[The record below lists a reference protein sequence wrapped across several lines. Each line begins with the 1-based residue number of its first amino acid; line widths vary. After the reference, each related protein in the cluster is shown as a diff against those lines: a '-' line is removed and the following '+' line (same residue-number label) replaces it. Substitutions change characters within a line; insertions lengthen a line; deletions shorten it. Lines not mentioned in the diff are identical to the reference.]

1 MSRRATHR
9 RLARD
14 ERGNTLVE
22 FAFVLPVLAV
32 TLMGFFDLGYRS
44 YVFSIVEGALHEA
57 SRMATVGNKTG
68 AEIDAFVASRLS
80 EFSRDATI
88 AVAKKSYAE
97 FSDVKLPEK
106 ITGDTAPTG
115 QYNPGDCYEDANN
128 NGKYD
133 TDRGAAGLGGSEDV
147 IHYEVTM
154 TYPRLFPMAGL
165 LGWSNTETIKAATVL
180 RNQPYAARTNNMVI
194 RCA

>member
-1 MSRRATHR
+1 MKRRIPPLPLR
-9 RLARD
+9 RD

-22 FAFVLPVLAV
+22 FALVLPVLAV

-44 YVFSIVEGALHEA
+44 YVFSVVEGALHEA

-68 AEIDAFVASRLS
+68 AEIDAHVASRLS

-88 AVAKKSYAE
+88 TVAKKSYGE
-97 FSDVKLPEK
+97 FSEVALPEK

-115 QYNPGDCYEDANN
+115 QYNAGDCYEDANN
-128 NGKYD
+128 NGRYD
-133 TDRGAAGLGGSEDV
+133 ADRGKDGLGGSEDV

-154 TYPRLFPMAGL
+154 SYPRMFPMTGL
-165 LGWSNTETIKAATVL
+165 LGWSSTETIKAATVL
-180 RNQPYAARTNNMVI
+180 RNQPYAARTNGRVI
-194 RCA
+194 QCS

>member
-1 MSRRATHR
+1 MRRLSSHR

-80 EFSRDATI
+80 DFSRDATI
-88 AVAKKSYAE
+88 TVAKKSYA
-97 FSDVKLPEK
+97 
-106 ITGDTAPTG
+106 
-115 QYNPGDCYEDANN
+115 
-128 NGKYD
+128 
-133 TDRGAAGLGGSEDV
+133 
-147 IHYEVTM
+147 
-154 TYPRLFPMAGL
+154 
-165 LGWSNTETIKAATVL
+165 
-180 RNQPYAARTNNMVI
+180 
-194 RCA
+194 